1 MLTIISYVLFLKN
14 VESVTKVNSIVIPI
28 LILIILIIGTKNIFN
43 LRISNI
49 ESNLE
54 KDNSI
59 FWIIE
64 SIIYASYN
72 LILLIPV
79 LINISA
85 FIKKR
90 KQIIYISIISR
101 TNNLY
106 YINFNI
112 FIINKCRYRLFKL
125 RNANYLRNKK

>member
-43 LRISNI
+43 IGISNI